1 MAGRSSRRRV
11 RKTRRIKRRL
21 QRGGSVPTSPLF
33 EHAYAI
39 TLDENSRRYQKM
51 KGLATAAHVPLQP
64 WKGIKITAEERD
76 KLPELGIGT
85 TNYKDRTG
93 ATFNLGVIGAYLSHR
108 NLLEHIVKNPG
119 SKPGTLIFEDD
130 VDIPADFYQKLA
142 AAEPEIPTDWD
153 FIFIDKFKEKGKMIS
168 KSIMK
173 LEKDMTGMLNWGIW
187 AFIVRNDSIKSKILP
202 LMEHMIDVP
211 DIQLAKHA
219 DKLNMYLLR
228 PSIVSL
234 DGETAVQSV
243 VTVLD
248 KAAAGKV

>member
-1 MAGRSSRRRV
+1 MAGRPSRKYL
-11 RKTRRIKRRL
+11 RKTRKARRRPRK
-21 QRGGSVPTSPLF
+21 QQGGSAAPHSKF
-33 EHAYAI
+33 FDHAYAI

-64 WKGIKITAEERD
+64 WKGVKITPRERD
-76 KLPELGIGT
+76 KLPELGVGT
-85 TNYKDRTG
+85 TNFKDRTG

-130 VDIPADFYQKLA
+130 VNIPPDFYQKLA
-142 AAEPEIPTDWD
+142 AVEAEVPADWD
-153 FIFIDKFKEKGKMIS
+153 FIFIDKFKEKGKMVS

-187 AFIVRNDSIKSKILP
+187 AFIVRNSSIKSKILP

-219 DKLNMYLLR
+219 DKLHMYLLR
-228 PSIVSL
+228 PSIVGL
-234 DGETAVQSV
+234 DSETALKSV
-243 VTVLD
+243 VTELD
-248 KAAAGKV
+248 LQK